1 VDGCTG
7 YSGGFCFHS
16 AVIKAI
22 GGSCVAAGGIQRTMS
37 KKMDDGPVEPLLSA
51 LRSYPAP
58 WKGELLLVCRKCQ
71 KRLKHDGEKS
81 GISKL
86 SKTLKKR
93 ARQDE
98 NAPRLHVL
106 EVPCLKMC
114 PEGGITVCTQRQ
126 LGRGE
131 CSIVRSRNDIDA
143 LYQLVQGSTLDHVQG
158 EAG

>member
-1 VDGCTG
+1 
-7 YSGGFCFHS
+7 
-16 AVIKAI
+16 
-22 GGSCVAAGGIQRTMS
+22 MS
-37 KKMDDGPVEPLLSA
+37 KKIEDSPAEARPGAV
-51 LRSYPAP
+51 RSYPAP
-58 WKGELLLVCRKCQ
+58 WKGELLLICRKCQ
-71 KRLKHDGEKS
+71 KKLKHDGKKN

-93 ARQDE
+93 ARHDE
-98 NAPRLHVL
+98 NSPRLHVL

-131 CSIVRSRNDIDA
+131 CSIVRSRDDVDA
-143 LYQLVQGSTLDHVQG
+143 LYQQYQGSTLDHVQG

>member
-1 VDGCTG
+1 
-7 YSGGFCFHS
+7 
-16 AVIKAI
+16 
-22 GGSCVAAGGIQRTMS
+22 MS
-37 KKMDDGPVEPLLSA
+37 KKMNDGPVEPLLSA
-51 LRSYPAP
+51 LRNYPAP
-58 WKGELLLVCRKCQ
+58 WKGEILLVCRKCQ
-71 KRLKHDGEKS
+71 KKLKHDGKKN

-93 ARQDE
+93 TRHDE

-126 LGRGE
+126 LGRCE
-131 CSIVRSRNDIDA
+131 CSIVRSREDIDA
-143 LYQLVQGSTLDHVQG
+143 LYQQYQSSTHQGSTLDHVQG